1 MKLTLLLDNI
11 CTVLPREKLAQTLR
25 AAFGTRLRCVG
36 NRCISS
42 YTDIQD
48 AAYGWLAQSYGLKS
62 AAALAAL
69 LASRG
74 KAQPG
79 LNYYEVSPCHW
90 ALARDHAVLTP
101 VQALTTQ
108 QTEDLISTA
117 NAALTAESNSS
128 DCLKLDE
135 YGWRLQS
142 VFDLPGPSFVSA
154 LNHPTELEHPD
165 EAAGRQARRLLN
177 LIQMVWHEHP
187 VNEARQLQAQLVINA
202 IWLHGGA
209 VPELASSRQVFDC
222 IIDTQHRARLLA
234 KVLQEPLCSSLNQ
247 HTAHALFW
255 LDVGRDSL
263 SFSDNT
269 AIDQLE
275 LQINQLITIV
285 QALPV
290 GTKVSILNCQANQ
303 LQRIEAQIIQPSW
316 YWRLRDTLLPSR
328 DVVECLVMTSMLAA

>member
-1 MKLTLLLDNI
+1 MKLTVLLDNI

-25 AAFGTRLRCVG
+25 AAFGTRLRCIG
-36 NRCISS
+36 NRGISS

-90 ALARDHAVLTP
+90 ALARDHAILTP
-101 VQALTTQ
+101 VQALTSQ
-108 QTEDLISTA
+108 QAEELIATA
-117 NAALTAESNSS
+117 NAALTASNNP

-135 YGWRLQS
+135 YGWCLET

-154 LNHPTELEHPD
+154 LHHPTNLGHPD

-187 VNEARQLQAQLVINA
+187 VNKARQLQGQLAINA
-202 IWLHGGA
+202 LWLHGGA
-209 VPELASSRQVFDC
+209 VPELASSHQVFDC
-222 IIDTQHRARLLA
+222 IIDTRHRAHLLA
-234 KVLQEPLCSSLNQ
+234 KVLQEPLCSSLNP
-247 HTAHALFW
+247 HPAEALFW
-255 LDVGRDSL
+255 LDAGRDIL
-263 SFSDNT
+263 SFSDDT
-269 AIDQLE
+269 AKDQLA
-275 LQINQLITIV
+275 LQINQLTAIV
-285 QALPV
+285 QTLPV
-290 GTKVSILNCQANQ
+290 GTQVSVLNCQANQ

-316 YWRLRDTLLPSR
+316 YWRLRDTFLPQTDAVESLL
-328 DVVECLVMTSMLAA
+328 MTSMLAP